1 MRILVSQ
8 YTIIGGLG
16 WSLQRCRTQSDFES
30 AAKAATALPV
40 GDNQLFVSCPKT
52 LYLPTLVSYYPSGSH
67 LCYLLSWSTITV
79 GIISYCFF
87 VFFFPVPE
95 YCKLAQMFISTGIFS
110 WAIISIYN
118 WTQPYVR
125 HQALGQERAFGSRT
139 AASFKI
145 VWLPPRNLAFT
156 ILLTFHPAQSFKVS
170 SMNEYL

>member
-87 VFFFPVPE
+87 VFFFQCLNIANQHRCLSPLGYFHGPSFRFIIGPNLMLGTRLQDKKGLLAPGQLPAS
-95 YCKLAQMFISTGIFS
+95 KLCGYPQGIWPSQF
-110 WAIISIYN
+110 Y
-118 WTQPYVR
+118 
-125 HQALGQERAFGSRT
+125 
-139 AASFKI
+139 
-145 VWLPPRNLAFT
+145 
-156 ILLTFHPAQSFKVS
+156 
-170 SMNEYL
+170 